1 MTENKKPTQ
10 REIDNAAESVLV
22 TAVSEKQRL
31 AKIQAEKLAI
41 TAGFTRSKLAI
52 Q

>member
-1 MTENKKPTQ
+1 MIENKKPTQ
-10 REIDNAAESVLV
+10 QEIDKAAESVLF

-41 TAGFTRSKLAI
+41 TAGFVRSKLAI

>member
-1 MTENKKPTQ
+1 MIENKKPTQ
-10 REIDNAAESVLV
+10 QEIDKTAESVF
-22 TAVSEKQRL
+22 TAAAEKQRL